1 MSSALFDWPDTCM
14 HPPFRGSSSPA
25 TFCRVY
31 GKFTKTRGAPVG
43 ARRWTEV
50 RRLLLVGLV
59 LLVLAGGRSLRAQD
73 AVRSLSASSEISL
86 VTILP
91 GDAVHTEFGHSAL
104 HVRDPAQGINWLY
117 NYGTFDFSDPFFL
130 PKFTYG
136 HLRYFLSVSD
146 YRGMLRFYERV
157 GRPVITQR
165 LDLTRAQRT
174 ALFRFLQENARPEN
188 RYYQYDFLFD
198 NCSTRVRDALR
209 QALGDAVQF
218 ADRPDPDAS
227 FRQMLDPYV
236 ADRPLLDLGFD
247 LALGTPTDRDV
258 SAREAMFLPE
268 PLMQAVDHASV
279 RGDTTARPLVT
290 ATDTL
295 VWFEGYSST
304 ERIFDWP
311 TALAWVLLL
320 VGGLWTAAQVR
331 REQAPGT
338 WTDATLLGLV
348 GVAGLAVC
356 YLWFI
361 SEHRVTNQNWNL
373 LWAWPTH
380 VVAAVAVARAS
391 TARWLRYYEGITA
404 VGAVGVVLGWTLWP
418 QPLHDAVL
426 PLLLALALRTGW
438 RAWRHGVEPPNA

>member
-1 MSSALFDWPDTCM
+1 M
-14 HPPFRGSSSPA
+14 HPPFRGSSLPA
-25 TFCRVY
+25 TLCRVN
-31 GKFTKTRGAPVG
+31 GKFMKAHGTMVA
-43 ARRWTEV
+43 ARRGTEV
-50 RRLLLVGLV
+50 VRLLLAGLV
-59 LLVLAGGRSLRAQD
+59 LLVLAGGRSLQAQD
-73 AVRSLSASSEISL
+73 ALRSLSPSSEISL

-104 HVRDPAQGINWLY
+104 HVRDPERGIDWLY
-117 NYGTFDFSDPFFL
+117 NYGTFDFSDPLFI

-146 YRGMLRFYERV
+146 YRGMLRYYERV

-165 LDLTRAQRT
+165 LDLTLAQRT

-209 QALGDAVQF
+209 QALGNAVQF
-218 ADRPDPDAS
+218 ADRPDPDAT

-268 PLMQAVDHASV
+268 PLMHAFDYASV
-279 RGDTTARPLVT
+279 RADTATRADTAMRPLVA

-295 VWFEGYSST
+295 VWFEGYTST

-311 TALAWVLLL
+311 TALAWVLFLM
-320 VGGLWTAAQVR
+320 GGLWTAVQVR
-331 REQAPGT
+331 REQAPGV
-338 WTDATLLGLV
+338 WADATLLGLV
-348 GVAGLAVC
+348 GGAGLVVC
-356 YLWFI
+356 YLWFV

-380 VVAAVAVARAS
+380 LVAAVAMARAS
-391 TARWLRYYEGITA
+391 TARWLRYYEGIAA
-404 VGAVGVVLGWTLWP
+404 VGAAGGVLGWMLWP

-426 PLLLALALRTGW
+426 PLLLGIALRMGW
-438 RAWRHGVEPPNA
+438 RAWPHAGTVFEA